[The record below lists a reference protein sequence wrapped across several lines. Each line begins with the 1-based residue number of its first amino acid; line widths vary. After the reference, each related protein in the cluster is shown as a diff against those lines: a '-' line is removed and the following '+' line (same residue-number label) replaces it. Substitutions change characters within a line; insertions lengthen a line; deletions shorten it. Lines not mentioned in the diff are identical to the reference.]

1 MHLENVMI
9 LFREYLSKY
18 PPVLEISDI
27 ATIFQKKL
35 PTIRARIRRG
45 VFPVPVRHDPGGRQY
60 VLLVDLIGFLLT
72 GEDKYKDTDTDKD
85 QPVMKTANTQI
96 KLEKKRRGRPTK
108 RDQLV
113 RASQD
118 QGDRS

>member
-1 MHLENVMI
+1 MYPENFI
-9 LFREYLSKY
+9 DFFNQYLSKY

-72 GEDKYKDTDTDKD
+72 GEDKDRDTDQD

-108 RDQLV
+108 RDLLI